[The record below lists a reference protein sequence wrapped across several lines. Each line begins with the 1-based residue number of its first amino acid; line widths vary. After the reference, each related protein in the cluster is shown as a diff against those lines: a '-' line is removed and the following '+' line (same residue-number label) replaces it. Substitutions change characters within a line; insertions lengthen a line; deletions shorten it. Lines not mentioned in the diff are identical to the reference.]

1 MDNKLTLEKLYEVLN
16 EYYSRYIPE
25 TGYVMGRKQFNKFK
39 KRGWIDKNNEILAN
53 FKI

>member
-1 MDNKLTLEKLYEVLN
+1 MAEEKLTLEKLYEVLN

-39 KRGWIDKNNEILAN
+39 KKGWIDKNNN
-53 FKI
+53 FVLK